1 MTCMTPTDFE
11 IQGIELYFRKKE
23 GTSSQQINKK
33 WYKS

>member
-1 MTCMTPTDFE
+1 MTQKDFE
-11 IQGIELYFRKKE
+11 KQGIKLYFQKKE